1 MGTAILR
8 LAPGLS
14 VFEALARLAVVVP
27 VGPGDALAE
36 ALALQLA
43 SLPARAQVIVVCSS
57 QAEVERIGRELAAQA
72 RPGWTIV
79 PAPGGRAS
87 QQNAGAALAS
97 RPWLWFLHADS
108 VLSST
113 ALPALAR
120 LVASDAPAL
129 GYFDLQFLDD
139 GPSLMRLTAAGAW
152 LRSRWLQ
159 LPFGDQ
165 GLVLPRVLFERLGHF
180 DTLLESGEDHELV
193 WRVRRA
199 GVPLRPLRAPLY
211 TSARKYV
218 VHGWGRTTLQHLGAT
233 WDQAWRFSRQHGA
246 P

>member
-1 MGTAILR
+1 ML
-8 LAPGLS
+8 
-14 VFEALARLAVVVP
+14 EALARLAVVVP
-27 VGPGDALAE
+27 VGPGDTLAE
-36 ALALQLA
+36 ALVLQLD
-43 SLPARAQVIVVCSS
+43 SLPARAQVLVVCSS
-57 QAEVERIGRELAAQA
+57 QAEVARLSRQLATHMRPEWSVLAAH
-72 RPGWTIV
+72 P
-79 PAPGGRAS
+79 GRAS

-120 LVASDAPAL
+120 LVATDAPTL

-139 GPSLMRLTAAGAW
+139 GPALMHLTAAGAW

-165 GLVLPRVLFERLGHF
+165 GLVLPRLLFERLGRF
-180 DTLLESGEDHELV
+180 DTLLRSGEDHDLV

-199 GVPLRPLRAPLY
+199 GVPLRPLRAALY

-218 VHGWGRTTLQHLGAT
+218 VHGWGRTTLEHLGAT

>member
-1 MGTAILR
+1 MGTTLLR

-14 VFEALARLAVVVP
+14 VLEALARLAVVVP
-27 VGPGDALAE
+27 VGPDDTLAE
-36 ALALQLA
+36 ALLLQLA
-43 SLPARAQVIVVCSS
+43 SLPARAQVLVVCSS
-57 QAEVERIGRELAAQA
+57 QAEVARISRQLAAHV
-72 RPGWTIV
+72 RPEWRV
-79 PAPGGRAS
+79 LAAPAGRAS

-120 LVASDAPAL
+120 LVAGDAPAL
-129 GYFDLQFLDD
+129 AYFDLRFLDD
-139 GPSLMRLTAAGAW
+139 GPALMRLTAAGAW

-165 GLVLPRVLFERLGHF
+165 GLVLPLAVFNRLGQF
-180 DTLLESGEDHELV
+180 DTQLRSGEDHDLV
-193 WRVRRA
+193 WRVRHA
-199 GVPLRPLRAPLY
+199 GVPLRPLRAALY

-218 VHGWGRTTLQHLGAT
+218 VHGWGRTTLEHLGAT
-233 WDQAWRFSRQHGA
+233 WDQAWRFSRQHDT

>member
-1 MGTAILR
+1 ML
-8 LAPGLS
+8 
-14 VFEALARLAVVVP
+14 EALARLAVVVP
-27 VGPGDALAE
+27 VGPGDTLAE
-36 ALALQLA
+36 ALVLQLD
-43 SLPARAQVIVVCSS
+43 SLPARAQVLVVCSS
-57 QAEVERIGRELAAQA
+57 HAEVARLSRQLAPHVRPEWTVLAAHA
-72 RPGWTIV
+72 
-79 PAPGGRAS
+79 GRAS
-87 QQNAGAALAS
+87 QQNAGAALAG

-120 LVASDAPAL
+120 LVAGDAPAL

-139 GPSLMRLTAAGAW
+139 GPALMRLTAAGAW

-165 GLVLPRVLFERLGHF
+165 GLVLPRLLFERLGHF
-180 DTLLESGEDHELV
+180 DTLLESGEDHDLV